1 MGINIIAEHRT
12 KAGRLEDLIALLRT
26 DFLNC
31 SRRAEQRT
39 RMVNTGQHSSLSFGI
54 ERMA

>member
-39 RMVNTGQHSSLSFGI
+39 RMVNTGQHISLSFGI
-54 ERMA
+54 ERTA